1 MSGDLIEQTFAKRVK
16 SMKANS
22 KSAFVALVAVLAMT
36 ACGGSADDGA
46 GQISAFQVSPDAVTL
61 NSGNNDCP
69 ATDSRVADVQVVGG
83 TAPYRVT
90 SSDHLKITFG
100 PPGNPTPTT
109 QGSYT
114 VSNRN
119 GQFAVFVSGCLD
131 LPVTV
136 LDDLGRL
143 ATVQITAAS
152 GSGS

>member
-1 MSGDLIEQTFAKRVK
+1 
-16 SMKANS
+16 MKANP
-22 KSAFVALVAVLAMT
+22 KYVFVAMVAVLALT

-46 GQISAFQVSPDAVTL
+46 GQLSTFQVSPDEVTL
-61 NSGNNDCP
+61 SSGDANCP
-69 ATDSRVADVQVVGG
+69 GVNSRVADVQVIGG

-90 SSDHLKITFG
+90 SSEHLSITFG
-100 PPGNPTPTT
+100 PPGSTAPTT
-109 QGSYT
+109 QGTYT

-143 ATVQITAAS
+143 ATVQVIAAS

>member
-1 MSGDLIEQTFAKRVK
+1 MSLVKSEQTFAKRVK
-16 SMKANS
+16 SMKANP
-22 KSAFVALVAVLAMT
+22 KSAFVAVVAVLAMT

-46 GQISAFQVSPDAVTL
+46 GQLSTFQVSPDGVTL
-61 NSGNNDCP
+61 NSGDDLCP
-69 ATDSRVADVQVVGG
+69 PIDTRVAEVQIIGG

-100 PPGNPTPTT
+100 PPGSLAPTT
-109 QGSYT
+109 QGAYT

>member
-1 MSGDLIEQTFAKRVK
+1 MSAGKFEQTFAKRVK
-16 SMKANS
+16 SMKANP
-22 KSAFVALVAVLAMT
+22 KSAFVAMVAVLAMT
-36 ACGGSADDGA
+36 ACGGSSDDGA
-46 GQISAFQVSPDAVTL
+46 GQISAFQVSPDAITL
-61 NSGNNDCP
+61 NSGDDFCP

-90 SSDHLKITFG
+90 SSQHLAITFG
-100 PPGNPTPTT
+100 PAGSTAPTT

-119 GQFAVFVSGCLD
+119 GQFAVFVTGCLD
-131 LPVTV
+131 LPITV

>member
-1 MSGDLIEQTFAKRVK
+1 MGKPMKVNLK
-16 SMKANS
+16 STY
-22 KSAFVALVAVLAMT
+22 VAMVAVLAMT

-46 GQISAFQVSPDAVTL
+46 GQLSEFQVSPDGVTL
-61 NSGNNDCP
+61 NSGDDFCP
-69 ATDSRVADVQVVGG
+69 GPQARVGEIQVIGG

-90 SSDHLKITFG
+90 SPEHLAITFG
-100 PPGNPTPTT
+100 PPGSTAPTN

-136 LDDLGRL
+136 MDDLGRV
-143 ATVQITAAS
+143 ADVQITAAS